1 MQSGYVFLM
10 SLDEVRSLSRATQEE
25 LAGLSPEFAD
35 MMGIATAANPPEKPK
50 ATRGRAKKGNET
62 TILPETNQPNQ
73 MSAVDPTLAAY
84 GAPNPNQLMGSMPPS
99 PQIPSG
105 MPMVT
110 GLPGVSPPA
119 PQGFHVHSPMPLP
132 SPANNGAVGYPTQ
145 QPAPGPLYP
154 PQPWN
159 PTAPPAPAPQPAPQA
174 APPQQP
180 MGQMPSA
187 QEVRTVVIPKIFS
200 SIPDA
205 ATKIGNAIT
214 KTQQSG
220 HLNGDLTSLTDQSVP
235 ALLHF
240 MREEGLISG

>member
-1 MQSGYVFLM
+1 MQSGYLFIM

-35 MMGIATAANPPEKPK
+35 MMGIATDANPPEKPK

-62 TILPETNQPNQ
+62 TVLPETNQPNQ
-73 MSAVDPTLAAY
+73 SSTVDPAIAAY
-84 GAPNPNQLMGSMPPS
+84 GAPNPSQLIGAMPPS

-110 GLPGVSPPA
+110 GLPGMAPPM
-119 PQGFHVHSPMPLP
+119 PQGVVNPMPP
-132 SPANNGAVGYPTQ
+132 QA
-145 QPAPGPLYP
+145 APPQPLYP
-154 PQPWN
+154 PQPW
-159 PTAPPAPAPQPAPQA
+159 APQA
-174 APPQQP
+174 PSAPIQVPSAAHQQPPQNAPAQQF
-180 MGQMPSA
+180 GQTPSA
-187 QEVRTVVIPKIFS
+187 NELRNVVIPKIFS

-220 HLNGDLTSLTDQSVP
+220 HLQGDLTSLTDQSVP